1 MLKFFLS
8 SVSHSHTTRPSCV
21 NFATTKMSS
30 TSTAMK
36 SAQLVL
42 RTAALLD
49 NYHLLGKK
57 RQEQVESEVGR
68 RGRTLQSALAAAG
81 TDLQSIVRATEDTNA
96 RIHGCE
102 RKLVNMT
109 SEIDALHR
117 ARLSQLSQLQNS
129 TEHLQ
134 RVNKLKQLAS
144 SDLSRLKLNLSQ
156 IQQKQYDTEKSH
168 AHCLNQS
175 EQAKQE
181 QLNIE
186 HQVSMLALELERSK
200 KNLASRQQKLSV
212 VDVERRAAE
221 DKFQLLSSQVAKT
234 KHQYESLTTAT
245 RHRSLDL
252 HRSVAQLED
261 GKVELAELEKEL
273 KVLEAQQKSSLSKTK
288 QNKFQLKV
296 VRQQIK
302 VTSKKISGLVSKQS
316 DKAPLPLAK
325 QPARLPKKSD
335 GSKSNTKKKPT
346 KKRKRRRRLEK
357 FEEITSTTTTTGTF
371 ERL

>member
-1 MLKFFLS
+1 
-8 SVSHSHTTRPSCV
+8 
-21 NFATTKMSS
+21 
-30 TSTAMK
+30 MK

-81 TDLQSIVRATEDTNA
+81 TDLQSIVRATEDSNA

-102 RKLVNMT
+102 RNLVNMT

-181 QLNIE
+181 QLNIG
-186 HQVSMLALELERSK
+186 HQVSMLALELEQSK
-200 KNLASRQQKLSV
+200 KNLASRRQKLSV

-221 DKFQLLSSQVAKT
+221 DEFQLLNESLTTA

-261 GKVELAELEKEL
+261 GKVELAELEQEL
-273 KVLEAQQKSSLSKTK
+273 KVLEVQQKSSLSKTK

-325 QPARLPKKSD
+325 QSAKQSAKQ
-335 GSKSNTKKKPT
+335 
-346 KKRKRRRRLEK
+346 
-357 FEEITSTTTTTGTF
+357 
-371 ERL
+371 